1 MRDEII
7 SPWNIPDLKLGYNIP
22 VTREEFEKFMETW
35 EQEEPKYI
43 AKWGVGGY
51 SQPVMVST
59 PEGKITYAPMKGLDH
74 SYDASMKEGHSVNN
88 TPQVVFID
96 MKKIDDEKQ

>member
-1 MRDEII
+1 MKDEII

-22 VTREEFEKFMETW
+22 VTRQEFERFMQTW

-51 SQPVMVST
+51 SQPVMVS
-59 PEGKITYAPMKGLDH
+59 GMGDKIIYAPTKGLDH
-74 SYDASMKEGHSVNN
+74 
-88 TPQVVFID
+88 
-96 MKKIDDEKQ
+96 